1 MGSNEKFSLVLLQIT
16 NYIYTVLEKCEK
28 KCNMIKIILVQGFC
42 PLNLK
47 ITQFP
52 GGFYLNVNVNVS
64 VTVYNF
70 LVSSPFYNF
79 PSATVE

>member
-1 MGSNEKFSLVLLQIT
+1 
-16 NYIYTVLEKCEK
+16 
-28 KCNMIKIILVQGFC
+28 MIKIILVQGFC

-52 GGFYLNVNVNVS
+52 DGFCLNVNVS

>member
-1 MGSNEKFSLVLLQIT
+1 
-16 NYIYTVLEKCEK
+16 
-28 KCNMIKIILVQGFC
+28 MIKIILEQGFC

-52 GGFYLNVNVNVS
+52 DGFLMDS

>member
-1 MGSNEKFSLVLLQIT
+1 
-16 NYIYTVLEKCEK
+16 
-28 KCNMIKIILVQGFC
+28 MIKIILVQGFC

-52 GGFYLNVNVNVS
+52 DGFCLNVNVNVS

>member
-1 MGSNEKFSLVLLQIT
+1 
-16 NYIYTVLEKCEK
+16 
-28 KCNMIKIILVQGFC
+28 MIKIILVQGFC
-42 PLNLK
+42 PLSLK

-52 GGFYLNVNVNVS
+52 VGFCLNVNVNVS